1 MAIKRTSVITT
12 TLAAAIA
19 IPLMTGG
26 AAAANKLKVAFIE
39 FAQSSG
45 SSWVRA
51 NLEATKYLEAHEPNL
66 DVTRVEA
73 VPNGPGVV
81 PVMNSLI
88 EKGNTVIFAN
98 SYGYGTFV
106 PGVARKHPN
115 VHFIVQEA
123 DPKGPNIA
131 SYYGKLEQV
140 RYLEGVLAGKMTKS
154 NIIGFVGA
162 YPYPVVVSGVNAFA
176 LGVHSVNPKAKVLTN
191 WVDSWY
197 NPPKEKEAADSLL
210 DAGADIIAN
219 HCDSA
224 ATLQAAA
231 ARGKWGMTSNADW
244 SSAAPKAF
252 LTGSVWNWGPYYVK
266 IINEIKANKF
276 KPSRYLASLKD
287 GTEGL
292 LPYGPAVTEEA
303 KQAVESAKEKIIS
316 GQLKVFAG
324 PISDNTG
331 KLRIPAG
338 KSMSSEEAADKMGWL
353 VSGVQGSTK

>member
-1 MAIKRTSVITT
+1 MAINRKSIIATT
-12 TLAAAIA
+12 VAAAIGM
-19 IPLMTGG
+19 PLMTGG
-26 AAAANKLKVAFIE
+26 AAAASKLKIAFIE

-51 NLEATKYLEAHEPNL
+51 NKEGAEYLKAHEQNI
-66 DVTRVEA
+66 DVTRVES

-88 EKGNTVIFAN
+88 AKGNTVIFAN

-106 PGVARKHPN
+106 PGVARRHPN

-154 NIIGFVGA
+154 NIVGFVGA

-191 WVDSWY
+191 WVNSWY
-197 NPPKEKEAADSLL
+197 DPPKEKEAADSLL
-210 DAGADIIAN
+210 NAGADIIAN

-231 ARGKWGMTSNADW
+231 ARGKWGMTSNANW

-252 LTGSVWNWGPYYVK
+252 LTGSTWNWGPYYVK
-266 IINEIKANKF
+266 VINEIKGGKF
-276 KPSRYLASLKD
+276 KPSQYLASLAD

-292 LPYGPAVTEEA
+292 LPYGPAVTEAA
-303 KQAVESAKEKIIS
+303 KQAVAAAKKKIIS

-324 PISDNTG
+324 PIFDNKG

-338 KSMSSEEAADKMGWL
+338 KTMSSDEAADKMGWL
-353 VSGVQGSTK
+353 VAGVQGSTK

>member
-1 MAIKRTSVITT
+1 MAIKRKGIITIA
-12 TLAAAIA
+12 LAAAIA
-19 IPLMTGG
+19 APLMTGN
-26 AAAANKLKVAFIE
+26 AAAAGKLKVAFVE

-51 NLEATKYLEAHEPNL
+51 NMQGADYLKAHVPNL
-66 DVTRVEA
+66 DITRVQA
-73 VPNGPGVV
+73 VPDGPGVV

-88 EKGNTVIFAN
+88 AKGNTVIFAD

-115 VHFIVQEA
+115 IYFIVQEA
-123 DPKGPNIA
+123 EPKGPNIA

-154 NIIGFVGA
+154 NIVGFVGA
-162 YPYPVVVSGVNAFA
+162 YPYAVVVSGVNAFA
-176 LGVHSVNPKAKVLTN
+176 LGVHSVNSKAKVLTN
-191 WVDSWY
+191 WVNSWY
-197 NPPKEKEAADSLL
+197 DPPKEKEAADSLL
-210 DAGADIIAN
+210 NAGADIIAN

-252 LTGSVWNWGPYYVK
+252 LTGSAWNWGPYYVK
-266 IINEIKANKF
+266 VINEIKAHKF
-276 KPSRYLASLKD
+276 KPGRYLATLAD
-287 GTEGL
+287 GTEKL
-292 LPYGPAVTEEA
+292 LPYGPAVTEQA
-303 KQAVESAKEKIIS
+303 KKAVAAAKRKIIS

-324 PISDNTG
+324 PIYDNHG
-331 KLRIPAG
+331 KLRIPSGQA
-338 KSMSSEEAADKMGWL
+338 MSSQESISKMNWL
-353 VSGVQGSTK
+353 VAGVTGSTK